1 MFGSS
6 RASWIIQAVICLA
19 LIVWQV
25 DDLVSPNTS
34 PSATMAIFNYVVLIF
49 AILGLAGAIYALRS
63 RPSSPS

>member
-6 RASWIIQAVICLA
+6 KTSWIIQAVICLA

-25 DDLVSPNTS
+25 DDLISSKTS
-34 PSATMAIFNYVVLIF
+34 SSATMAIFNYVVLIF

>member
-1 MFGSS
+1 MGNS
-6 RASWIIQAVICLA
+6 RTSWIIQAVICLA

-25 DDLVSPNTS
+25 DDLVSAKTS
-34 PSATMAIFNYVVLIF
+34 PSVTMAIFNYVVLIF